1 MKSKVV
7 NPQLKELI
15 TELERVARQ
24 HDAPIWRKVA
34 ELLSRSKRSRVI
46 VNVAELMRNTAEG
59 EKIVI
64 PGKVLGAGTACHG
77 LTVAAFRFSPQA
89 KEKLEKVDCT
99 CISILD
105 VLKENPHGTGIRL
118 LR

>member
-1 MKSKVV
+1 MKSKVI

-15 TELERVARQ
+15 IELEKIARQ
-24 HDAPIWRKVA
+24 HDAPIWKKA
-34 ELLSRSKRSRVI
+34 AQLLSRSKRSRVI
-46 VNVAELMRNTAEG
+46 VNVAELMRNTAKG
-59 EKIVI
+59 EKIVV
-64 PGKVLGAGTACHG
+64 PGKVLGAGTARHG

-89 KEKLEKVDCT
+89 KQKLEKADCR

-105 VLKENPHGTGIRL
+105 VLKENPSGTGIRL

>member
-15 TELERVARQ
+15 AELERMARQ
-24 HDAPIWRKVA
+24 HDAQIWSRVA

-64 PGKVLGAGTACHG
+64 PGKVLGAGTSRHG

-89 KEKLEKVDCT
+89 KQKLEKADCK
-99 CISILD
+99 CISIRDL
-105 VLKENPHGTGIRL
+105 LKENPHGTGVRL

>member
-7 NPQLKELI
+7 NPQLKDLI
-15 TELERVARQ
+15 TELQRIARQ
-24 HDAPIWRKVA
+24 RDAPIGKRAA

-64 PGKVLGAGTACHG
+64 PGKVLAAGTASHE

-89 KEKLEKVDCT
+89 KRKLERADCR

-105 VLKENPHGTGIRL
+105 VLKENPRGTGVRL

>member
-15 TELERVARQ
+15 TELGRKARK
-24 HDAPIWRKVA
+24 HDAPIWRKTA

-59 EKIVI
+59 EKILI
-64 PGKVLGAGTACHG
+64 PGKVLGAGTARHG
-77 LTVAAFRFSPQA
+77 LTVAALRFSPQA
-89 KEKLEKVDCT
+89 KQKLEKADCT

-105 VLKENPHGTGIRL
+105 VLKENPSGTGIRL

>member
-7 NPQLKELI
+7 NPQLRELI
-15 TELERVARQ
+15 TEMERMARK
-24 HDAPIWRKVA
+24 HDVRIWRRAA

-46 VNVAELMRNTAEG
+46 VNVAELMRNTSEG
-59 EKIVI
+59 EKILI
-64 PGKVLGAGTACHG
+64 PGKVLGAGTARHG
-77 LTVAAFRFSPQA
+77 LTVAALRFSPQA
-89 KEKLEKVDCT
+89 KQKLEKADCR

-105 VLKENPHGTGIRL
+105 VLKENPSGTGIRL

>member
-1 MKSKVV
+1 MKTKII

-15 TELERVARQ
+15 TEMEKMARQ
-24 HDAPIWRKVA
+24 HHAPIWRKVA
-34 ELLSRSKRSRVI
+34 ELLGRSKRSRVI
-46 VNVAELMRNTAEG
+46 VNVAELMRNTTEG
-59 EKIVI
+59 EKILI
-64 PGKVLGAGTACHG
+64 PGKVLGAGTAHHG

-89 KEKLEKVDCT
+89 KQKLEKADCR

-105 VLKENPHGTGIRL
+105 VLKENPSGTGIRL

>member
-7 NPQLKELI
+7 NPQLRELI
-15 TELERVARQ
+15 TDLERMARK
-24 HDAPIWRKVA
+24 HDVPIWRRAA

-64 PGKVLGAGTACHG
+64 PGKVLGGGTARHT

-89 KEKLEKVDCT
+89 KQKLERADCR
-99 CISILD
+99 CVSILD
-105 VLKENPHGTGIRL
+105 VLKENPSGTGIRL

>member
-1 MKSKVV
+1 MKSKAI

-15 TELERVARQ
+15 LELEKMARQ
-24 HDAPIWRKVA
+24 HHAPIWRKVA

-64 PGKVLGAGTACHG
+64 PGKVLGGGTARHR

-89 KEKLEKVDCT
+89 KQKLERADCR
-99 CISILD
+99 CVSILD
-105 VLKENPHGTGIRL
+105 VLKENPSGTGIRL

>member
-1 MKSKVV
+1 MKGKVV

-15 TELERVARQ
+15 TELERMARQ
-24 HDAPIWRKVA
+24 HHAPIWRKVA

-64 PGKVLGAGTACHG
+64 PGKVLGAGTTHHG
-77 LTVAAFRFSPQA
+77 LTVAAFGFSPHA
-89 KEKLEKVDCT
+89 KQKLEKADCK
-99 CISILD
+99 CISIRDL
-105 VLKENPHGTGIRL
+105 LKENPRGTGIRL